1 MAFPEGWDRFDRFT
15 LRFVDRELERSY
27 QHADQA
33 EGVRR
38 ARTTSLVAA
47 VVWIVVAIIGPS
59 AVGATPATAWA
70 ICGTMTVF
78 LLATAGASRW
88 ATTQRRRDAIGL
100 GQQFVAGCA
109 VIGLCVV
116 TRKVSTYAMPGMML
130 TAVFGFAVTRH
141 PFVGSIAIGI
151 AYCLLFL
158 GVAEGSS
165 LGPQLV
171 LQLFLV
177 AATVVAGCVG
187 AYLLDR
193 SQRMAYAQGR
203 LVRALHERVDLLLHQ
218 YLSPEVARTL
228 IEDPARAALGGMEV
242 DVTVLFADLRGYT
255 AFAERRSPAEVVAML
270 NAAFGASVPIVLEEG
285 GTVVQFMGDA
295 MMAVFNAPSP
305 QPPAGPCSTGSSSR
319 SRDATCRSIPAGSRW
334 TADVS
339 GWHQQRPS
347 PRWQHRGCGHP
358 QLLGD
363 RRHDEP
369 RRSASNVCAGGE
381 RGHRSAH
388 V

>member
-1 MAFPEGWDRFDRFT
+1 MAFPEGWDRFDQST
-15 LRFVDRELERSY
+15 LWFVDRELERAY

-38 ARTTSLVAA
+38 VRTASLMAA
-47 VVWIVVAIIGPS
+47 VVWVVVAIIGPP
-59 AVGATPATAWA
+59 ALGVAPATGWA

-88 ATTQRRRDAIGL
+88 ATPQRRRDAIGL

-109 VIGLCVV
+109 VLVLCVETGTV
-116 TRKVSTYAMPGMML
+116 ATYAMPAMML

-141 PFVGSIAIGI
+141 PFVGSIAIGS

-158 GVAEGSS
+158 GVAEGRS
-165 LGPQLV
+165 LGSQLV

-187 AYLLDR
+187 AYLLEQ
-193 SQRMAYAQGR
+193 SQRTAYAQGR
-203 LVRALHERVDLLLHQ
+203 LVQALHQRVDLLLHQ

-228 IEDPARAALGGMEV
+228 IEDPSRAALGGMEV

-285 GTVVQFMGDA
+285 GTGVHFMGYA
-295 MMAVFNAPSP
+295 MMAVFIAPIPHPDHAPRADLAGLARKRRVLSL
-305 QPPAGPCSTGSSSR
+305 QNPAGRPQFRVGINSR
-319 SRDATCRSIPAGSRW
+319 PA
-334 TADVS
+334 V
-339 GWHQQRPS
+339 
-347 PRWQHRGCGHP
+347 
-358 QLLGD
+358 
-363 RRHDEP
+363 
-369 RRSASNVCAGGE
+369 AGN
-381 RGHRSAH
+381 
-388 V
+388 